1 MGEESHFKR
10 AVSALFI
17 HLLVKLLTT
26 SLLSIHPHSLNF
38 ASVVVYNMS
47 MTVTVMTKTMGVFE
61 VVLLLSQKKVM
72 VKPSVAACG
81 FPSIPGDSEKQ
92 WQQVQEG
99 IKSGKD
105 RVTQKRVA
113 SCPEFPLQYNISV
126 SLQRRALCGRVFK
139 RGLSVLGIPLLV
151 SNAMMTDKNGLWI
164 LENFGS

>member
-17 HLLVKLLTT
+17 HLLVKLLTS

-38 ASVVVYNMS
+38 ASVVVYNMCDDGD
-47 MTVTVMTKTMGVFE
+47 MTKTMGVFE

-72 VKPSVAACG
+72 VKPSIAACG
-81 FPSIPGDSEKQ
+81 FPSILDDSAKQ
-92 WQQVQEG
+92 QQEVQEG

-113 SCPEFPLQYNISV
+113 SCPELHLQYNISV

-151 SNAMMTDKNGLWI
+151 SNAMMTDKNRLWI
-164 LENFGS
+164 LESFGN

>member
-1 MGEESHFKR
+1 MNDGCNLDLDWIICFETNWERNHILNELSPPF
-10 AVSALFI
+10 SFM
-17 HLLVKLLTT
+17 TT

-81 FPSIPGDSEKQ
+81 FPSILGDSAKQ
-92 WQQVQEG
+92 QQEVQEG

-113 SCPEFPLQYNISV
+113 SCPELHSHRNITSLSLYRGGLCVEGFSNEDCLCLASLCWFPMQ
-126 SLQRRALCGRVFK
+126 
-139 RGLSVLGIPLLV
+139 
-151 SNAMMTDKNGLWI
+151 
-164 LENFGS
+164 

>member
-81 FPSIPGDSEKQ
+81 FPSILGDSAKQ
-92 WQQVQEG
+92 QQEVQEG

-113 SCPEFPLQYNISV
+113 SCPELHPQYDISV

>member
-61 VVLLLSQKKVM
+61 VVLLLLSQKKVM

-81 FPSIPGDSEKQ
+81 FPSIAGDSAKQ
-92 WQQVQEG
+92 QQEVQKG

-105 RVTQKRVA
+105 RVTQKRLA

-139 RGLSVLGIPLLV
+139 RGLSDRQCLCLASLCWFP
-151 SNAMMTDKNGLWI
+151 MQ
-164 LENFGS
+164 